1 MAVYIATGKMEIKIE
16 LEDWKC
22 ENLIAMNHYN
32 VEEVTAY
39 YPYNINPYG
48 NNYTEDNLKP
58 IKIKIAYPIYEK
70 PTALEK
76 QYPMLEDL
84 EKYKYEKVVSK
95 LFSEMLW
102 RMILDVKIC

>member
-1 MAVYIATGKMEIKIE
+1 MAVYIATGKMKIEIE
-16 LEDWKC
+16 LENWKC
-22 ENLIAMNHYN
+22 EEIIAKNHFT

-39 YPYNINPYG
+39 YSYDINPYG
-48 NNYTEDNLKP
+48 NDYTEDNLKS
-58 IKIKIAYPIYEK
+58 IKIKIAYPINEK

-102 RMILDVKIC
+102 RIILDVKIR

>member
-1 MAVYIATGKMEIKIE
+1 MKIEIE
-16 LEDWKC
+16 LENWKC
-22 ENLIAMNHYN
+22 EYLIAMNHFT

-39 YPYNINPYG
+39 YSHDINPYG
-48 NNYTEDNLKP
+48 NDYTEDNLKP
-58 IKIKIAYPIYEK
+58 IKIKIAYPIGEK

-84 EKYKYEKVVSK
+84 EKYEYEKVVNK

-102 RMILDVKIC
+102 RTILNVKVY

>member
-1 MAVYIATGKMEIKIE
+1 MAVYIATGKMKIEIE

-22 ENLIAMNHYN
+22 ENLIAMNHYD

-39 YPYNINPYG
+39 YSYDINPYG
-48 NNYTEDNLKP
+48 NNYAEDNLKP
-58 IKIKIAYPIYEK
+58 IKIKIAYPINEK
-70 PTALEK
+70 PTALKK

-84 EKYKYEKVVSK
+84 ENYKYEKVVNK

-102 RMILDVKIC
+102 RMILDVKVY

>member
-1 MAVYIATGKMEIKIE
+1 MEIKIE

-22 ENLIAMNHYN
+22 ENLIAMNYYN

-39 YPYNINPYG
+39 YSYDINPYG

-58 IKIKIAYPIYEK
+58 IKIKIAYPINEK

-84 EKYKYEKVVSK
+84 EDYKYEKVVSK

-102 RMILDVKIC
+102 RMILDAKIR

>member
-1 MAVYIATGKMEIKIE
+1 MAVYIATGKMKIEIE

-22 ENLIAMNHYN
+22 ENLIAMNHYD

-39 YPYNINPYG
+39 YSYDINPYG
-48 NNYTEDNLKP
+48 NNYTNDNLKP
-58 IKIKIAYPIYEK
+58 IKIKIAYPINEK
-70 PTALEK
+70 PTALKK

-84 EKYKYEKVVSK
+84 KNYKYEKVVNK

-102 RMILDVKIC
+102 RTILDVKVY

>member
-1 MAVYIATGKMEIKIE
+1 MEIKIE

-22 ENLIAMNHYN
+22 ENLIAMNYYN

-39 YPYNINPYG
+39 YSYDINPYG

-58 IKIKIAYPIYEK
+58 IKIKIAYPINEK
-70 PTALEK
+70 PTAQEK

-84 EKYKYEKVVSK
+84 EDYKYEKVVSK

-102 RMILDVKIC
+102 RMILDAKIR

>member
-22 ENLIAMNHYN
+22 ENLIAMNHFA

-39 YPYNINPYG
+39 YSCDANPYG
-48 NNYTEDNLKP
+48 DNYTEDNLKP
-58 IKIKIAYPIYEK
+58 IKIKIAYPINEK

-84 EKYKYEKVVSK
+84 ENYKYEKVVSK

-102 RMILDVKIC
+102 RMILDVKIY